1 MVLTVVLI
9 LVLIC
14 EYRLPKS
21 EEMDRSRLEKVQKR
35 SNAMI
40 KRKTT
45 ETPVPIY
52 FRFRYFRSGSGSGN
66 SGFILSIITRHC
78 LAGS

>member
-45 ETPVPIY
+45 ETPAPIY
-52 FRFRYFRSGSGSGN
+52 FSFALFGIRGSGN
-66 SGFILSIITRHC
+66 SGFILSIVTRHC

>member
-45 ETPVPIY
+45 ETPAPIY
-52 FRFRYFRSGSGSGN
+52 FSFALFGVGISGN
-66 SGFILSIITRHC
+66 SGFILSIVTRHC